1 MEEALLFLDRREI
14 ENKKLINRMSNLESD
29 LRGMYKAMGKESE
42 SQKVNISLLTYY
54 SNFIYIEKNNL
65 KLTQCFFC
73 KEISCLMTK
82 ESTIFFY
89 HIVYPSFSRLYKDL
103 F

>member
-42 SQKVNISLLTYY
+42 SQKVNISLLTY
-54 SNFIYIEKNNL
+54 SNFIYIDKNNL
-65 KLTQCFFC
+65 KCAINL
-73 KEISCLMTK
+73 
-82 ESTIFFY
+82 
-89 HIVYPSFSRLYKDL
+89 
-103 F
+103 